1 MVLAVP
7 PLWVLSPPLPY
18 RVCCC
23 PVLSEATALLVYYQ
37 LMQPQRK
44 ISTSGLQFLSFRR
57 MRFSGMKCTGSKKT
71 PKDKE
76 DMPFFVRLKARI
88 FSKLRFEW
96 FGNSDQSKHHGKP
109 SKKGRK
115 YLDNDGW
122 LDQEH
127 WALKKEALIFQFQ
140 AINRDKKQAVL
151 QRVDQIVCCLLKK
164 WGLTVFN
171 SWRTCSSTP
180 SFKKDSLTFFITSS
194 MTDLYNF
201 GWKWNAHQ
209 FYPNFSQIPIKQTK
223 NTYHWIWSWHAL

>member
-37 LMQPQRK
+37 LMQPQRN
-44 ISTSGLQFLSFRR
+44 ISTSGFVLYGVCLSKGWDSQGWSVLVLRKHQRIKKICLSSWDWKRVYFL
-57 MRFSGMKCTGSKKT
+57 
-71 PKDKE
+71 
-76 DMPFFVRLKARI
+76 
-88 FSKLRFEW
+88 
-96 FGNSDQSKHHGKP
+96 NSDSSGLVILIRVNRQ
-109 SKKGRK
+109 KKGG
-115 YLDNDGW
+115 NIWTMMAGW
-122 LDQEH
+122 IRNTEH
-127 WALKKEALIFQFQ
+127 LIFQFQ